1 MRIGTFHQTAFVTKD
16 NRVKCHICV
25 LDWDGCNPYFL
36 SATVNDKQVLERV
49 PNWDAEMDFYLP
61 AVEEESVLIL
71 ELFPFQDNG
80 VEKRCRYLPP
90 KLWSV
95 DFFLSSHEDLGYC
108 AYANTLASECADY
121 LDAAV
126 ELAERDPGYDYVI
139 EHYWWLR
146 GYEEYRD
153 DEVKERLKRLMQQG
167 RIELSAP
174 HCSNHT
180 HWQGG
185 EQLVRALYYACKEG
199 KETWGITPRTVV
211 YADIAGASWSC
222 VSAYANAGIRYLCL
236 LANRYLRFSKDD
248 ERLPRLF
255 WWQAPNGKDRLLCF
269 LQEGYKKFSISHA
282 MGAAASQTQGGTY
295 FFDQSRM
302 DATVGAVDALIE
314 EFADAPYDKIPV
326 SFYMDREYPNMDMKT
341 VCDRMNEV
349 WKYPKLGIS
358 TPEKILSYIEER
370 FGDDLPVLSGDITDQ
385 WADFAAISP
394 EWFSAKRR
402 AQSLFP
408 VAETFALLNAW
419 RRGGGKWPG
428 IRLDEALWKMCEFD
442 DHCWATSSKHPQEM
456 HKFNLNL
463 VKKQNAKI
471 ALGLI
476 EGILTEAI
484 GLPGERE
491 MSVWNPLPFA
501 LHAPLRLPEGTV
513 PVGMK
518 TQRLEDGS
526 VLTEAAELPS
536 CGYRNFPRLS
546 ERDAKEGDRTDEE
559 LIETPFYRICVNR
572 DRKKIESILEKT
584 TGRELLDQD
593 SEFSLGECVYV
604 HAECKDRPPV
614 TMEFPSRRSLTVFS
628 GPLAVEIVTEAFE
641 EQIGANIRSIFTFYR
656 EEKTIDVH
664 LSFANATGLM
674 GDFYDRYKKNLFF
687 AFPFLVQYPYFC
699 TELAGGIVDERRD
712 RMPINPHD
720 FVMAHSWVSVENGQ
734 FGIGLFSRDMP
745 LFHLG
750 GIHYNEI
757 SSRVDYGG
765 SSAIFL
771 YAASNRSNNLNYVTP
786 ADCHGEFRLSILPF
800 EGTSDHVLPRW
811 SYERLCSPL
820 VGAGQE
826 GTQRS
831 FLSLDGPGMRL
842 LCMKPDRKQEG
853 IFLRLYETQGRRVR
867 GSLML
872 PFEAEDVRLADNLEQ
887 PVEERLVWQG
897 RKISF
902 TAEPFSYVNLLIK
915 PSWEWKLVPEWDGE
929 WLEMVSGPS
938 YEEGNADM
946 ACGLRGC
953 KNVFSFPV
961 ENTGTVV
968 CFEKYGAHAA
978 WYAVLEGE
986 REILRVEDE
995 PYRIQKCTLPGTGY
1009 GELRVAAVE
1018 EGSLKL

>member
-36 SATVNDKQVLERV
+36 SATVNDKQVLERT

-90 KLWSV
+90 KPWSV

-153 DEVKERLKRLMQQG
+153 DEAKERLKRLMQQG

-255 WWQAPNGKDRLLCF
+255 WWQAPNVKDRLLCF

-408 VAETFALLNAW
+408 VSETFALLNAW

-513 PVGMK
+513 PAGMK

-614 TMEFPSRRSLTVFS
+614 TMEFPSRRSLTVFC

-842 LCMKPDRKQEG
+842 LCMKPDRRQEG

-867 GSLML
+867 GSLTL

-887 PVEERLVWQG
+887 PVGERLVWQG

-902 TAEPFSYVNLLIK
+902 TADPFSYVNLLIK
-915 PSWEWKLVPEWDGE
+915 PSWEWKLVPERDGE

-938 YEEGNADM
+938 YEEGNADT

-978 WYAVLEGE
+978 RYAVLEGD
-986 REILRVEDE
+986 REILRGEDE

>member
-1 MRIGTFHQTAFVTKD
+1 MRIGSFHQTAFVTKD
-16 NRVKCHICV
+16 DRVKCHISV

-36 SATVNDKQVLERV
+36 SAVINGKRVLTRM
-49 PNWDAEMDFYLP
+49 PNWAAEMDFYLP
-61 AVEEESVLIL
+61 AVKEESDLIL

-80 VEKRCRYLPP
+80 VEKRYRYFPP
-90 KLWSV
+90 KPWSV

-121 LDAAV
+121 LDAAID
-126 ELAERDPGYDYVI
+126 LAEKDPGYDYVI

-146 GYEEYRD
+146 GYEDYRD
-153 DEVKERLKRLMQQG
+153 DESKERLRRLMRQG

-180 HWQGG
+180 HWQGS
-185 EQLVRALYYACKEG
+185 EQLVRALYYACGEG
-199 KETWGITPRTVV
+199 KETWGITPRTVI

-222 VSAYANAGIRYLCL
+222 VGAYANAGIRYLCL
-236 LANRYLRFSKDD
+236 LANRYLRFSTDD

-255 WWQAPNGKDRLLCF
+255 WWEAPNKKDRLLCF
-269 LQEGYKKFSISHA
+269 LQEGYKKFSVSRA

-302 DATVGAVDALIE
+302 DATVDAIDAMIS

-349 WKYPKLGIS
+349 WKIPKMGIS
-358 TPEKILSYIEER
+358 TPEKIFSYIEEH
-370 FGDDLPVLSGDITDQ
+370 FGDSLPVLSGDITDQ

-394 EWFSAKRR
+394 EWFSRKRR
-402 AQSLFP
+402 AQNLFP
-408 VAETFALLNAW
+408 IAETFALLQANEK
-419 RRGGGKWPG
+419 GGGKWPG
-428 IRLDEALWKMCEFD
+428 VRLDEALWKMCEFD

-463 VKKQNAKI
+463 VKKQNAKT
-471 ALGLI
+471 ALGLV
-476 EGILTEAI
+476 EGILDEAI
-484 GLPGERE
+484 GRPGEGE

-501 LHAPLRLPEGTV
+501 LRSPLRLPEGTA
-513 PVGMK
+513 PAGMTVQK
-518 TQRLEDGS
+518 LEDGS
-526 VLTEAAELPS
+526 ILTRTAELPA
-536 CGYRNFPRLS
+536 CGYRNFVRLADGYA
-546 ERDAKEGDRTDEE
+546 EEGAETKEE
-559 LIETPFYRICVNR
+559 LIETPFYRIRTNR
-572 DRKKIESILEKT
+572 DRKTIESILEKG

-604 HAECKDRPPV
+604 HAECKDRLPV
-614 TMEFPSRRSLTVFS
+614 TMEFPSRRSLRVFA
-628 GPLAVEIVTEAFE
+628 GPLAVEIVTESFE
-641 EQIGANIRSIFTFYR
+641 EQIGANIRSVFTFYR
-656 EEKTIDVH
+656 EDKTIDVR

-687 AFPFLVQYPYFC
+687 AFPFLVRYPHFC

-712 RMPINPHD
+712 RMPVNPHD

-734 FGIGLFSRDMP
+734 SGIGLFSRDMP

-750 GIHYNEI
+750 GIHYNKI
-757 SSRVDYGG
+757 SSRVDYGS

-771 YAASNRSNNLNYVTP
+771 YAASNRSNNLNYCTP
-786 ADCHGEFRLSILPF
+786 EDCHGDFRLSVLPF
-800 EGTSDHVLPRW
+800 EGTSDQVLPRW
-811 SYERLCSPL
+811 SYERLCPPL

-826 GTQRS
+826 EAERS
-831 FLSLDGPGMRL
+831 FLSLEGPGLRL
-842 LCMKPDRKQEG
+842 LCMKPARRQEG

-867 GSLML
+867 GSLTL
-872 PFEAEDVRLADNLEQ
+872 TFEAEDVRMADNLEE
-887 PVEERLVWQG
+887 PTGERPLWQG
-897 RKISF
+897 REISF
-902 TAEPFSYVNLLIK
+902 TAEPFSYVNLLVK
-915 PSWEWKLVPEWDGE
+915 PRRACKLVPEREGE
-929 WLEMVSGPS
+929 WLETPPS
-938 YEEGNADM
+938 PEGERADD

-978 WYAVLEGE
+978 RYAVLDGE
-986 REILRVEDE
+986 REILRVKDE

-1009 GELRVAAVE
+1009 KELRVAAVE
-1018 EGSLKL
+1018 E

>member
-1 MRIGTFHQTAFVTKD
+1 MRIGSFHQTAFVTKD
-16 NRVKCHICV
+16 DRVKCHISV

-36 SATVNDKQVLERV
+36 SAAINGKRVLTRM
-49 PNWDAEMDFYLP
+49 PNWAAEMDFYLP
-61 AVEEESVLIL
+61 AVKEESELIL

-80 VEKRCRYLPP
+80 VEKRYRYFPP
-90 KLWSV
+90 KPWSV

-121 LDAAV
+121 LDAAI
-126 ELAERDPGYDYVI
+126 ELAEKAPGYDYVI

-146 GYEEYRD
+146 GYEDYRD
-153 DEVKERLKRLMQQG
+153 DESKERLRRLMRQG

-180 HWQGG
+180 HWQGS
-185 EQLVRALYYACKEG
+185 EQLVRALYYACGEG
-199 KETWGITPRTVV
+199 KETWGITPRTVI

-236 LANRYLRFSKDD
+236 LANRYLRFSTDD

-255 WWQAPNGKDRLLCF
+255 WWEAPNKKDRLLCF
-269 LQEGYKKFSISHA
+269 LQEGYKKFSVSRA

-302 DATVGAVDALIE
+302 DATVDAIDAMIS

-349 WKYPKLGIS
+349 WKIPKMGIS
-358 TPEKILSYIEER
+358 TPEKIFSYIEEH
-370 FGDDLPVLSGDITDQ
+370 FGDSLPVLSGDITDQ

-394 EWFSAKRR
+394 EWFSRKRR
-402 AQSLFP
+402 AQNLFP
-408 VAETFALLNAW
+408 IAETFALLQANEK
-419 RRGGGKWPG
+419 GGGKWPG
-428 IRLDEALWKMCEFD
+428 VRLDEALWKMCEFD

-463 VKKQNAKI
+463 VKKQNAKT
-471 ALGLI
+471 ALGLV
-476 EGILTEAI
+476 EGILDEAI
-484 GLPGERE
+484 GRPGEGE

-501 LHAPLRLPEGTV
+501 LRSPLRLPEGTA
-513 PVGMK
+513 PAGMTVQK
-518 TQRLEDGS
+518 LEDGS
-526 VLTEAAELPS
+526 ILTRTAELPA
-536 CGYRNFPRLS
+536 CGYRNFVRLADGYA
-546 ERDAKEGDRTDEE
+546 EEGAETKEE
-559 LIETPFYRICVNR
+559 LIETPFYRIRTNK
-572 DRKKIESILEKT
+572 DRKTIESILEKG

-604 HAECKDRPPV
+604 HAECKDRLPV
-614 TMEFPSRRSLTVFS
+614 TMEFPSRRSLRVFA
-628 GPLAVEIVTEAFE
+628 GPLAVEIVTESFE
-641 EQIGANIRSIFTFYR
+641 EQIGANIRSVFTFYR
-656 EEKTIDVH
+656 EDKTIDVR

-674 GDFYDRYKKNLFF
+674 GDYYDRYKKNLFF
-687 AFPFLVQYPYFC
+687 AFPFLVRYPHFC

-712 RMPINPHD
+712 RMPVNPHD

-750 GIHYNEI
+750 GIHYNKI
-757 SSRVDYGG
+757 SSRVDYGS

-771 YAASNRSNNLNYVTP
+771 YAASNRSNNLNYCTP
-786 ADCHGEFRLSILPF
+786 EDCHGDFRLSVLPF
-800 EGTSDHVLPRW
+800 EGTSDQVLPRW
-811 SYERLCSPL
+811 SYERLCPPL

-826 GTQRS
+826 ETERS
-831 FLSLDGPGMRL
+831 FLSLEGPGLRL
-842 LCMKPDRKQEG
+842 LCMKPARRQEG

-867 GSLML
+867 GSLTL
-872 PFEAEDVRLADNLEQ
+872 PFEAEDVRMADNLEE
-887 PVEERLVWQG
+887 PTGERPLWQG
-897 RKISF
+897 REISF
-902 TAEPFSYVNLLIK
+902 TAEPFSYVNLLVK
-915 PSWEWKLVPEWDGE
+915 PRRACKLVPEREGE
-929 WLEMVSGPS
+929 WLETPPS
-938 YEEGNADM
+938 PEGERADD

-978 WYAVLEGE
+978 RYAVLDGE
-986 REILRVEDE
+986 REILRVKDE

-1009 GELRVAAVE
+1009 KELRVAAVE
-1018 EGSLKL
+1018 E